1 MTVIPEHI
9 DMDATDHQLI
19 KLLRADARR
28 PVSSLAKALG
38 VSRGT
43 VQNRIDRLHRS
54 GVILGFTVRLKSDV
68 EVMPIRAIALI
79 EVHRNASDKVAD
91 ALRRLPEIPA
101 IHTTNGRWDLIA
113 EIATSSLAQF
123 DEVLRK
129 IRQHEDISNS
139 ETSLMLSTI
148 R

>member
-1 MTVIPEHI
+1 MDTI
-9 DMDATDHQLI
+9 DHKLI
-19 KLLRADARR
+19 NLLRADARC

-43 VQNRIDRLHRS
+43 VQNRMARLRKN
-54 GVILGFTVRLKSDV
+54 GVILGFSVRLKSDV
-68 EVMPIRAIALI
+68 EAMPIRAIALI
-79 EVHRNASDKVAD
+79 EVHRNAADRVAD
-91 ALRRLPEIPA
+91 SLRRLPEVPA

-113 EIATSSLAQF
+113 EIATESLPKF
-123 DEVLRK
+123 DEVLRQ
-129 IRQHEDISNS
+129 IRQHKEISNT